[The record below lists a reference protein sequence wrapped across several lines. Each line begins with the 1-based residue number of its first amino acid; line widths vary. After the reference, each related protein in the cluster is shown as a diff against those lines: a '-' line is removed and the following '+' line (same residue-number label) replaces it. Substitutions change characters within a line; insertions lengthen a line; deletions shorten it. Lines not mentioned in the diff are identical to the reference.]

1 MKRRTKIIIIALVVI
16 VIAIAVCG
24 IILKYF
30 GGKNHKNNIILSTT
44 AGIPYEWN
52 CTINDKD
59 IATIEHVYSKNMQPK
74 VDGGEVQIR
83 YLIKGLKTGN
93 TRCICSYNKTVEP
106 TETIDTQVY
115 EIIVDKKLN
124 VEIINY

>member
-1 MKRRTKIIIIALVVI
+1 MKRKTKIVIIVIVVI
-16 VIAIAVCG
+16 AVAILLCG
-24 IILKYF
+24 VILKYF
-30 GGKNHKNNIILSTT
+30 SGKNHKDNIVLSTT

-52 CTINDKD
+52 CKINDED

-83 YLIKGLKTGN
+83 YLIKGLKPGN
-93 TRCICSYNKTVEP
+93 TRCICNYNKTIENK
-106 TETIDTQVY
+106 ETIDTQVY

-124 VEIINY
+124 VEIINN